1 MPRAAAVPRASGTS
15 KSVTPPPPM
24 SASVREAI
32 KQSPAPQT
40 KAALKT
46 VSFRTALPVSL
57 QQQQQQRPA
66 ATSTAAAV
74 TVVAVVP
81 KADAAASAVAAVE
94 TSQQDAAAAGSDSSA
109 TATTATGTSKDS
121 GTVAATAAVA
131 DAATTSEATADSS
144 SAGVL
149 LPLRRPRNFSDN
161 SATASASMTPVDG
174 AADAT
179 VTANGH
185 TLGRFECISVLD
197 DDELSETEI
206 VEIACSTPK
215 EAEQMHEEL
224 FDAPS
229 PSTVELEFAPK
240 GVPSPR
246 YAEEAEEL

>member
-1 MPRAAAVPRASGTS
+1 MPRAAVVRASGAS

-57 QQQQQQRPA
+57 QQQQQLRPA
-66 ATSTAAAV
+66 AANT
-74 TVVAVVP
+74 VAVVTVAP
-81 KADAAASAVAAVE
+81 QATAVAAVVE
-94 TSQQDAAAAGSDSSA
+94 IPQQDAAVSAGSDSSSSA
-109 TATTATGTSKDS
+109 
-121 GTVAATAAVA
+121 AATDSTKSSSDADAGAAVA
-131 DAATTSEATADSS
+131 AAAIASEATADS
-144 SAGVL
+144 GVL

-161 SATASASMTPVDG
+161 SATASASMTPVD
-174 AADAT
+174 AATADTAAAAA
-179 VTANGH
+179 TANGH
-185 TLGRFECISVLD
+185 TLGRFEVTSISVIDVD
-197 DDELSETEI
+197 DDELSVAEV
-206 VEIACSTPK
+206 VEVACSTPK